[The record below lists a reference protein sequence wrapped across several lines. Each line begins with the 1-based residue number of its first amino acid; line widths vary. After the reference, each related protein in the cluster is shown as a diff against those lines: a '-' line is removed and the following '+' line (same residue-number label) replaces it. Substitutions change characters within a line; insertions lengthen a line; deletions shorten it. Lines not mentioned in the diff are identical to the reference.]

1 MNKKLIVT
9 ALTAV
14 LSLAACAPSAEKD
27 TIQPT
32 DRLIIGSFSGEFS
45 NEVRGELVTALEDEG
60 FKVLDAAVIKPPPG
74 AAPYVVTGQSQF
86 FRSTAN
92 GQPDTPPLI
101 GSGLVRL
108 TSLADGTTARRYEF
122 GAPTYAQALSPR
134 GYARRLAKDIGRDF
148 LKRE

>member
-1 MNKKLIVT
+1 MNSKLIVI

-27 TIQPT
+27 SIQPT

-60 FKVLDAAVIKPPPG
+60 FKVLDAAVVKPPAG
-74 AAPYVVTGQSQF
+74 AAPYVVTGQTQF
-86 FRSTAN
+86 FRSAAN
-92 GQPDTPPLI
+92 GQPDSPPLI

-134 GYARRLAKDIGRDF
+134 GFARRLAKDIGRDF
-148 LKRE
+148 LKRD